1 MPFNLERST
10 VNVKELIDKLY
21 FDASKPFVFVIN
33 NIAYSYFEVISDS
46 ILLNKDIN
54 KIEIEG
60 NLYELTEKDII
71 KFNGNNIDDILIPD
85 NAHYYLIKIKIK

>member
-1 MPFNLERST
+1 M
-10 VNVKELIDKLY
+10 NVKDLVEKLY
-21 FDASKPFVFVIN
+21 FDASKPFIFLIDN
-33 NIAYSYFEVISDS
+33 TSYTYYEVVSSPD
-46 ILLNKDIN
+46 LLKLSIN

-71 KFNGNNIDDILIPD
+71 KMNGSNVDDILIPD

>member
-1 MPFNLERST
+1 M
-10 VNVKELIDKLY
+10 NVKDLVDKLY
-21 FDASKPFVFVIN
+21 FDGSKPFIFVIN
-33 NIAYSYFEVISDS
+33 NVSYNYYEVVSNPT
-46 ILLNKDIN
+46 LLNLPIN

-71 KFNGNNIDDILIPD
+71 KMNGNNVDDILIPD